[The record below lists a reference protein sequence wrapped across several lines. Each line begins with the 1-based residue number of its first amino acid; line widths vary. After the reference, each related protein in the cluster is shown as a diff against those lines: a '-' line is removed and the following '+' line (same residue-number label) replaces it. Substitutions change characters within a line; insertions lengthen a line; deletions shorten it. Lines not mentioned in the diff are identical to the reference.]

1 MSNDIKRVSIRAPK
15 EVFSK
20 LDHMRSVFE
29 FDGSRNQFLIFLIT
43 EGIRIQA
50 NFLDD
55 EESQKYAKQIAR
67 EIDQILY
74 EYEEEVQLKRV
85 LALKKAWKS
94 STKKKRKKKG
104 LTAKERI
111 EIRNKI
117 IRYLKKNS
125 ERPVSKRELREALS
139 LSRKKIEAILERY
152 NGTRWIIYEPQKR
165 GKSHKVALIGTPA
178 EKEVKKLIKK
188 RE

>member
-1 MSNDIKRVSIRAPK
+1 MSNDIRRVSIRAPK

-55 EESQKYAKQIAR
+55 EESRKYAKQIAR

-85 LALKKAWKS
+85 SALKKAWKS

-104 LTAKERI
+104 FTVKERI
-111 EIRNKI
+111 AVKNEI
-117 IRYLKKNS
+117 IRYLKENS
-125 ERPVSKRELREALS
+125 ERPVSKRDIREAIPF
-139 LSRKKIEAILERY
+139 SREKIEATLRY
-152 NGTRWIIYEPQKR
+152 YNDKKWIIYEPQKR

-178 EKEVKKLIKK
+178 AKEVKKLIKK

>member
-15 EVFSK
+15 EIFSK
-20 LDHMRSVFE
+20 LDDMRGVFE

-43 EGIRIQA
+43 EGIRAQA

-55 EESQKYAKQIAR
+55 EESQKYAKQIVR
-67 EIDQILY
+67 EISQILY
-74 EYEEEVQLKRV
+74 EHEEEVQLKRV
-85 LALKKAWKS
+85 SALEKAWKKS
-94 STKKKRKKKG
+94 LKKRKKG
-104 LTAKERI
+104 FTVKERI
-111 EIRNKI
+111 AIKNEI

-125 ERPVSKRELREALS
+125 KRPVSKREIREAIPF
-139 LSRKKIEAILERY
+139 SREKVEATLRHY
-152 NGTRWIIYEPQKR
+152 SGTKWIIYEPQKR

-188 RE
+188 EG